1 MDAASHYDLM
11 VHHLRVYYPQP
22 YYSAAGVMHPLMWYA
37 AAPEQQDDIDSVLG
51 RWSDEHPK
59 VFPIYDYGY
68 LGTMRNSGRT
78 VYDGTTFILKSL
90 KRKPLKIDAA
100 LGGYFDMLATCAALE
115 RELRDAASEIY
126 IRLPFRSLYHRN
138 IAPVIALKSG
148 KGRSAAIGGACL
160 TVCNRGGEYV
170 ALLGRRSGNAATDP
184 GFYHLLPAFIFQPMG
199 NTVQEGE
206 WSIRHHIEREFLE
219 ELFAMPEERAPERID
234 YFQSHPALVNLHAMM
249 AQGDAGL
256 YFTGISMNLLTLRAE
271 ISALLIIHDP
281 RWYETITAADSPTPL
296 NVLEEAYAAEFIPIV
311 SDEGILTA
319 LPPDVHTRMPPQ
331 ATAAL
336 WEGVR
341 LAREKIAQYA
351 LRER

>member
-1 MDAASHYDLM
+1 MDAAAHYDTM

-22 YYSAAGVMHPLMWYA
+22 YYTAAGVMHPLMWYA
-37 AAPEQQDDIDSVLG
+37 APPEQQDDIDSVLG
-51 RWSDEHPK
+51 RWVDERPQS
-59 VFPIYDYGY
+59 FPVYDYGY

-78 VYDGTTFILKSL
+78 VYDGTTFIFKNL
-90 KRKPLKIDAA
+90 KRKPLKIDAS

-138 IAPVIALKSG
+138 INPVVSLKSG

-160 TVCNRGGEYV
+160 TVCNRDGEYV

-199 NTVQEGE
+199 STVQEGE

-219 ELFAMPEERAPERID
+219 ELFAMPEERHPERID

-249 AQGDAGL
+249 EQGDASL
-256 YFTGISMNLLTLRAE
+256 SLTGVSINLLTLRPE
-271 ISALLIIHDP
+271 ISALLLIHDP
-281 RWYETITAADSPTPL
+281 TWYESVTSPNSATPL
-296 NVLEEAYAAEFIPIV
+296 NVLEEAHGAEFIPIAT
-311 SDEGILTA
+311 DEGILA
-319 LPPDVHTRMPPQ
+319 VLPPNVHTRMPPQ

-341 LAREKIAQYA
+341 MAREKIAQYA
-351 LRER
+351 TR